1 MKEKVLDNRMVLQWR
16 TAGGTTVESLI
27 LFKVEFEIESV
38 LTSRLLLS
46 KLEKEHRDHDED
58 DENAHVNFI
67 SPFSYVIFPILLFLS
82 VFVIRGVLM
91 EGISHV
97 NNHIYFLYVASW

>member
-1 MKEKVLDNRMVLQWR
+1 M
-16 TAGGTTVESLI
+16 
-27 LFKVEFEIESV
+27 EFEIESV

-91 EGISHV
+91 EGYH
-97 NNHIYFLYVASW
+97 ASIIIFIFFMWHHDKLKYEHSDYRIKI